1 MRWNIATKWL
11 RLSRKLPVR
20 VSRPKQLGKARVQPT
35 AMRSKRHLHKR
46 FNWRINM
53 ARPKRY
59 SGEELHARLIFT
71 VGLVLAFVFAISV
84 IGFVYALMFVTQP
97 ISSQA
102 PNDAA
107 FIDLLKT
114 LTVFLTGSLGGL
126 VMSNGMKGKK
136 KETEDSGS
144 PDK

>member
-1 MRWNIATKWL
+1 MDWNIAFKWMWVQ
-11 RLSRKLPVR
+11 RKLSLSM
-20 VSRPKQLGKARVQPT
+20 SRTTKLGKSRVCS
-35 AMRSKRHLHKR
+35 ACMRSKRYLYER
-46 FNWRINM
+46 FNRRAM
-53 ARPKRY
+53 SRRRRFT
-59 SGEELHARLIFT
+59 GEELHARLIFT

-97 ISSQA
+97 VTTQS

-126 VMSNGMKGKK
+126 VMSNGMKSKK
-136 KETEDSGS
+136 KETEE
-144 PDK
+144 PE

>member
-1 MRWNIATKWL
+1 MHWNIAAQWL
-11 RLSRKLPVR
+11 WIRRKLSVR
-20 VSRPKQLGKARVQPT
+20 VSRPKQLGKTKVQPA
-35 AMRSKRHLHKR
+35 AMRSKRHLHQR
-46 FNWRINM
+46 FDRGVNM
-53 ARPKRY
+53 SKRY

-97 ISSQA
+97 LSSQA

-126 VMSNGMKGKK
+126 VMSNGIKGKK
-136 KETEDSGS
+136 KETEEPGS
-144 PDK
+144 PGK